1 MEIKLNIIE
10 QYLSVDDL
18 SQSHFEDSLWKV
30 KKALKLFNQLEGLKL
45 FEVSDFDRLRDELW
59 AYHREMRGV
68 LVEREK
74 NLKQYASAF
83 ICEENA
89 RKSIAM
95 LNGKIKRAA
104 KAVESKR
111 QELIS
116 AGIPVD
122 KIRELVSDYDE
133 TEDLAKIESLED
145 ELKSWRE
152 FYLTGSL
159 KHLPKTFSGNPSE
172 QKYIDDYKRKYV

>member
-1 MEIKLNIIE
+1 MEIELNIMQQDLNI
-10 QYLSVDDL
+10 DDL
-18 SQSHFEDSLWKV
+18 SQSHFEDCLWKV
-30 KKALKLFNQLEGLKL
+30 KKALKLFDQIAGLKL
-45 FEVSDFDRLRDELW
+45 FEVFDFDRLRDELW
-59 AYHREMRGV
+59 AYRREMRGV
-68 LVEREK
+68 LVEREE

-89 RKSIAM
+89 RKSIVM
-95 LNGKIKRAA
+95 LNGKIKRGA

-122 KIRELVSDYDE
+122 KVRELVPDYDK
-133 TEDLAKIESLED
+133 TEDLAKIEALED

-152 FYLTGSL
+152 FYLIGSL
-159 KHLPKTFSGNPSE
+159 KYLPKSFSGNPSE
-172 QKYIDDYKRKYV
+172 QKYIDAYKSKYI